1 MFAID
6 LQSNLILN
14 YSLIRSGSAVPF
26 TAHARSPTVT
36 LPRIKAIMT
45 GSVPSFSD
53 IILNIAESDS
63 ESTLIHQD
71 SLLAQFKT
79 NLKGELIMYGDDT
92 WLRLFPGM
100 FSRADGTTSFFVSV
114 SFTWFQWIFVYNGR
128 AKSYRWQDFVE
139 VDNNVTRHIADE
151 LQNDDWAVMTLH
163 YLGLDHIGHKSGP
176 KRCELDI
183 NTQLTSVNPS

>member
-1 MFAID
+1 
-6 LQSNLILN
+6 
-14 YSLIRSGSAVPF
+14 
-26 TAHARSPTVT
+26 
-36 LPRIKAIMT
+36 MT

-100 FSRADGTTSFFVSV
+100 FSRADGTTSFIVSV

-128 AKSYRWQDFVE
+128 AKSYRRQDFVE

-183 NTQLTSVNPS
+183 KTQLTSVNPS

>member
-1 MFAID
+1 
-6 LQSNLILN
+6 
-14 YSLIRSGSAVPF
+14 
-26 TAHARSPTVT
+26 
-36 LPRIKAIMT
+36 MT

-63 ESTLIHQD
+63 VSTLIHQD

-100 FSRADGTTSFFVSV
+100 FGRADGTTSFFVSV
-114 SFTWFQWIFVYNGR
+114 SFTWFQWILVYNGR
-128 AKSYRWQDFVE
+128 TKSYRRQDFIE

-151 LQNDDWAVMTLH
+151 LQNDDWAAMILH

-176 KRCELDI
+176 KRCELSI
-183 NTQLTSVNPS
+183 NSQLTSVNPS